1 MLMKF
6 TKMHGLGN
14 DFVVIDAV
22 TQNVRI
28 TASMVRRLADRKTGI
43 GCDQVLVI
51 EPPSATDIDFD
62 YRIFNCDGAEVE
74 LLCSE
79 DGGGEVEQCGNGA
92 RCLAR
97 FVQDRQLTGK
107 KSIRVQT
114 SNRVLTLDLV
124 NENQV
129 AVDMGIP
136 ELDPAAIPFQASEPA
151 LTYAMDVNGQPETI
165 FAVSMGNPHA
175 VLTVADINTA
185 PVADLGAALESHE
198 RFPNRVNVGFMQVVD
213 RSNLKLRVFE
223 RGVGETE
230 ACGSGACAAAVAA
243 IQQGLVDSPVTVHLT
258 RGSLKIDWKGV
269 GHALIMNGPAKS
281 VFHGRIRI

>member
-51 EPPSATDIDFD
+51 EPPTAADIDFN
-62 YRIFNCDGAEVE
+62 YRIFNCDGA
-74 LLCSE
+74 
-79 DGGGEVEQCGNGA
+79 EVEQCGNGA

-97 FVQDRQLTGK
+97 FVHDRQLTGK
-107 KSIRVQT
+107 KSIQVQT
-114 SNRVLTLDLV
+114 SNRVMTLNLI
-124 NENQV
+124 NKNLV
-129 AVDMGIP
+129 AVDMGVP
-136 ELDPAAIPFQASEPA
+136 ELDPQEIPFQASEPE
-151 LTYAMDVNGQPETI
+151 LLYDIEVNGQAQRI
-165 FAVSMGNPHA
+165 AVVSMGNPHA
-175 VLTVADINTA
+175 VLTVTDIDTA
-185 PVADLGAALESHE
+185 PVAELGAALESHE
-198 RFPNRVNVGFMQVVD
+198 RFPNRVNVGFMQIID
-213 RSNLKLRVFE
+213 RSEIKLRVFE

-243 IQQGLVDSPVTVHLT
+243 IQQQLVDSPVTVHLT
-258 RGSLKIDWKGV
+258 RGSLKIDWKGA
-269 GHALIMNGPAKS
+269 GHALIMSGPAKT

>member
-22 TQNVRI
+22 TQNVRT

-43 GCDQVLVI
+43 GCDQVLII
-51 EPPSATDIDFD
+51 EPPSAVDVDFN
-62 YRIFNCDGAEVE
+62 YRIFNCDGA
-74 LLCSE
+74 
-79 DGGGEVEQCGNGA
+79 EVEQCGNGA

-97 FVQDRQLTGK
+97 FVHDRQLTGK
-107 KSIRVQT
+107 KSIKVQT
-114 SNRVLTLDLV
+114 SNRVMTLNLISK
-124 NENQV
+124 NLV

-136 ELDPAAIPFQASEPA
+136 ELDPPAIPFQASEPA
-151 LTYAMDVNGQPETI
+151 PLYDIEVNGQVQRI
-165 FAVSMGNPHA
+165 AAVSMGNPHA
-175 VLTVADINTA
+175 VVTVADVETA
-185 PVADLGAALESHE
+185 PVAELGAALESHE
-198 RFPNRVNVGFMQVVD
+198 RFPNRVNVGFMQIVD
-213 RSNLKLRVFE
+213 RSEIKLRVFE

-243 IQQGLVDSPVTVHLT
+243 IQQQLVDSPVTVHLT
-258 RGSLKIDWKGV
+258 RGSLKIDWKGS
-269 GHALIMNGPAKS
+269 GHPLIMSGPAKT

>member
-51 EPPSATDIDFD
+51 EPPSDADIDFD

-74 LLCSE
+74 
-79 DGGGEVEQCGNGA
+79 QCGNGA

-97 FVQDRQLTGK
+97 FVHDRQLTGK
-107 KSIRVQT
+107 KSIQVQT
-114 SNRVLTLDLV
+114 SHRVMTLNLI
-124 NENQV
+124 NKNLV

-136 ELDPAAIPFQASEPA
+136 ELDPPAIPFQASEPA
-151 LTYAMDVNGQPETI
+151 LLYDINVNGQERRI
-165 FAVSMGNPHA
+165 AAVSMGNPHA
-175 VLTVADINTA
+175 VLTVADVDSA
-185 PVADLGAALESHE
+185 PVAELGAALESHE
-198 RFPNRVNVGFMQVVD
+198 RFPNRVNVGFMQIVD
-213 RSNLKLRVFE
+213 RSEIKLRVFE

-243 IQQGLVDSPVTVHLT
+243 IQQQLVDSPVTVHLT
-258 RGSLKIDWKGV
+258 RGSLKIDWKGT
-269 GHALIMNGPAKS
+269 GHPLIMSGPAKT

>member
-1 MLMKF
+1 
-6 TKMHGLGN
+6 MHGLGN

-51 EPPSATDIDFD
+51 EPPSAADIDFN
-62 YRIFNCDGAEVE
+62 YRIFNCDGA
-74 LLCSE
+74 
-79 DGGGEVEQCGNGA
+79 EVEQCGNGA

-97 FVQDRQLTGK
+97 FVHDRQLTGK
-107 KSIRVQT
+107 KSIQVQT
-114 SNRVLTLDLV
+114 SNRVMTLNLI
-124 NENQV
+124 NKNLV

-136 ELDPAAIPFQASEPA
+136 ELDPQAIPFQACEPA
-151 LTYAMDVNGQPETI
+151 LLYDLDVNGQTQRI
-165 FAVSMGNPHA
+165 AAVSMGNPHA
-175 VLTVADINTA
+175 VLTVADTETA
-185 PVADLGAALESHE
+185 PVAEVGAAIESHE
-198 RFPNRVNVGFMQVVD
+198 RFPNRVNVGFMQIID
-213 RSNLKLRVFE
+213 RSEIKLRVFE

-243 IQQGLVDSPVTVHLT
+243 IQQQLVDSPVTVHLT
-258 RGSLKIDWKGV
+258 RGSLKIDWKGS
-269 GHALIMNGPAKS
+269 GHPLIMSGPAKT

>member
-43 GCDQVLVI
+43 GCDQVLII
-51 EPPSATDIDFD
+51 EPPSAVDVDFN
-62 YRIFNCDGAEVE
+62 YRIFNCDGA
-74 LLCSE
+74 
-79 DGGGEVEQCGNGA
+79 EVEQCGNGA

-97 FVQDRQLTGK
+97 FVHDRQLTGK
-107 KSIRVQT
+107 KSIKVQT
-114 SNRVLTLDLV
+114 SNRVMTLNLISK
-124 NENQV
+124 NLV

-136 ELDPAAIPFQASEPA
+136 ELDPPAIPFQASEPA
-151 LTYAMDVNGQPETI
+151 PLYNIEVNGQVQRI
-165 FAVSMGNPHA
+165 AAVSMGNPHA
-175 VLTVADINTA
+175 VVTVADVETA
-185 PVADLGAALESHE
+185 PVAELGAALESHE
-198 RFPNRVNVGFMQVVD
+198 RFPNRVNVGFMQIVD
-213 RSNLKLRVFE
+213 RTEIKLRVFE

-243 IQQGLVDSPVTVHLT
+243 IQQQLVDSPVTVHLT
-258 RGSLKIDWKGV
+258 RGALKIDWKGA
-269 GHALIMNGPAKS
+269 GHPLIMSGPAKT

>member
-22 TQNVRI
+22 TQNVRF

-43 GCDQVLVI
+43 GCDQVLII
-51 EPPSATDIDFD
+51 EPPSAVDVDFN

-74 LLCSE
+74 
-79 DGGGEVEQCGNGA
+79 QCANGA

-97 FVQDRQLTGK
+97 FVHDRQLTGK
-107 KSIRVQT
+107 KSIKVQT
-114 SNRVLTLDLV
+114 SNRVMTLNLI
-124 NENQV
+124 NKNLV

-136 ELDPAAIPFQASEPA
+136 ELDPPAIPFQANEPA
-151 LTYAMDVNGQPETI
+151 LLYDIEVNGQAQRI
-165 FAVSMGNPHA
+165 AAVSMGNPHA
-175 VLTVADINTA
+175 VVTVADVETA
-185 PVADLGAALESHE
+185 PVAELGAALESHE
-198 RFPNRVNVGFMQVVD
+198 RFPNRVNVGFMQIVD
-213 RSNLKLRVFE
+213 RTEIKLRVFE

-243 IQQGLVDSPVTVHLT
+243 IQQQLVDSPVTVHLT
-258 RGSLKIDWKGV
+258 RGSLKIDWKGA
-269 GHALIMNGPAKS
+269 GHPLIMSGPAKT

>member
-51 EPPSATDIDFD
+51 EPPSAVDIDFN
-62 YRIFNCDGAEVE
+62 YRIFNCDGA
-74 LLCSE
+74 
-79 DGGGEVEQCGNGA
+79 EVEQCGNGA

-97 FVQDRQLTGK
+97 FVHDRQLTGK
-107 KSIRVQT
+107 KSIQVQT
-114 SNRVLTLDLV
+114 SNRVMTLNLI
-124 NENQV
+124 NKNLV
-129 AVDMGIP
+129 AVDMGVP
-136 ELDPAAIPFQASEPA
+136 ELDPPAIPFQATEAAS
-151 LTYAMDVNGQPETI
+151 LYDIDVNGQVQRI
-165 FAVSMGNPHA
+165 AAVSMGNPHA
-175 VLTVADINTA
+175 VLTVADLNTA
-185 PVADLGAALESHE
+185 PVAELGAALESHE
-198 RFPNRVNVGFMQVVD
+198 RFPNRVNVGFMQIVD
-213 RSNLKLRVFE
+213 RSEIKLRVFE
-223 RGVGETE
+223 RGVGETD

-243 IQQGLVDSPVTVHLT
+243 IQQELVDSPVTVHLT
-258 RGSLKIDWKGV
+258 RGPLKIDWKGS
-269 GHALIMNGPAKS
+269 GSPLIMSGPAKT

>member
-43 GCDQVLVI
+43 GCDQVLII
-51 EPPSATDIDFD
+51 EPPSAVDVDFN
-62 YRIFNCDGAEVE
+62 YRIFNCDGA
-74 LLCSE
+74 
-79 DGGGEVEQCGNGA
+79 EVEQCGNGA

-97 FVQDRQLTGK
+97 FVHDRQLTGK
-107 KSIRVQT
+107 KSIKVQT
-114 SNRVLTLDLV
+114 SNRVMTLNLISK
-124 NENQV
+124 NLV

-136 ELDPAAIPFQASEPA
+136 ELDPPAIPFQASEPA
-151 LTYAMDVNGQPETI
+151 PLYDIEVNGQVQRI
-165 FAVSMGNPHA
+165 AAVSMGNPHA
-175 VLTVADINTA
+175 VVTVADVETA
-185 PVADLGAALESHE
+185 PVAELGAALESHE
-198 RFPNRVNVGFMQVVD
+198 RFPNRVNVGFMQIVD
-213 RSNLKLRVFE
+213 RSEIKLRVFE

-243 IQQGLVDSPVTVHLT
+243 IQQQLVDSPVTVHLT
-258 RGSLKIDWKGV
+258 RGSLKIDWKGS
-269 GHALIMNGPAKS
+269 GHPLIMSGPAKT

>member
-43 GCDQVLVI
+43 GCDQVLII
-51 EPPSATDIDFD
+51 EPPAAADIDFN
-62 YRIFNCDGAEVE
+62 YRIFNCDGA
-74 LLCSE
+74 
-79 DGGGEVEQCGNGA
+79 EVEQCGNGA

-97 FVQDRQLTGK
+97 FVHDRQLTGK
-107 KSIRVQT
+107 KSIKVQT
-114 SNRVLTLDLV
+114 SNRVMTLNLI
-124 NENQV
+124 NKNLV

-136 ELDPAAIPFQASEPA
+136 ELDPPAIPFQASEPA
-151 LTYAMDVNGQPETI
+151 SLYDIEVNGQVQRI
-165 FAVSMGNPHA
+165 AAVSMGNPHA
-175 VLTVADINTA
+175 VVTVADVETA
-185 PVADLGAALESHE
+185 PVAELGAALESHE
-198 RFPNRVNVGFMQVVD
+198 RFPNRVNVGFMQIVD
-213 RSNLKLRVFE
+213 RTEIKLRVFE

-243 IQQGLVDSPVTVHLT
+243 IQQQLVDSPVTVHLT
-258 RGSLKIDWKGV
+258 RGSLKIDWKGS
-269 GHALIMNGPAKS
+269 GHPLIMSGPAKT

>member
-51 EPPSATDIDFD
+51 EPPSAADIDFN
-62 YRIFNCDGAEVE
+62 YRIFNCDGA
-74 LLCSE
+74 
-79 DGGGEVEQCGNGA
+79 EVEQCGNGA

-97 FVQDRQLTGK
+97 FVHDRQLTGK
-107 KSIRVQT
+107 KSIQVQT
-114 SNRVLTLDLV
+114 SNRVMTLNLI
-124 NENQV
+124 NKNLV

-136 ELDPAAIPFQASEPA
+136 ELDPQAIPFQASEPA
-151 LTYAMDVNGQPETI
+151 LLYDLDVNGQTQRI
-165 FAVSMGNPHA
+165 AAVSMGNPHA
-175 VLTVADINTA
+175 VLTVADTETA
-185 PVADLGAALESHE
+185 PVAEVGAAIESHE
-198 RFPNRVNVGFMQVVD
+198 RFPNRVNVGLMQIID
-213 RSNLKLRVFE
+213 RSEIKLRVFE

-243 IQQGLVDSPVTVHLT
+243 IQQQLVDSPVTVHLT
-258 RGSLKIDWKGV
+258 RGSLKIDWKGS
-269 GHALIMNGPAKS
+269 GHPLIMSGPAKT

>member
-43 GCDQVLVI
+43 GCDQVLVV
-51 EPPSATDIDFD
+51 EPPSAADIDFD

-74 LLCSE
+74 
-79 DGGGEVEQCGNGA
+79 QCGNGA

-97 FVQDRQLTGK
+97 FVHDRQLTGK

-114 SNRVLTLDLV
+114 SNRVMTLNLI
-124 NENQV
+124 NKNLV

-136 ELDPAAIPFQASEPA
+136 ELDPQAIPFQASEPA
-151 LTYAMDVNGQPETI
+151 LLYDLDVNGQTQRI
-165 FAVSMGNPHA
+165 AAVSMGNPHA
-175 VLTVADINTA
+175 VLTVADTETA
-185 PVADLGAALESHE
+185 PVAEVGAAIESHE
-198 RFPNRVNVGFMQVVD
+198 RFPNRVNVGFMQIID
-213 RSNLKLRVFE
+213 RSEIKLRVFE

-243 IQQGLVDSPVTVHLT
+243 IQQQLVDSPVTVHLT
-258 RGSLKIDWKGV
+258 QGSLKIDWKGS
-269 GHALIMNGPAKS
+269 GHPLIMSGPAKT

>member
-51 EPPSATDIDFD
+51 EPPSAADIDFN
-62 YRIFNCDGAEVE
+62 YRIFNCDGA
-74 LLCSE
+74 
-79 DGGGEVEQCGNGA
+79 EVEQCGNGA

-97 FVQDRQLTGK
+97 FVHDRQLTGK
-107 KSIRVQT
+107 KSIQVQT
-114 SNRVLTLDLV
+114 SNRVMTLNLI
-124 NENQV
+124 NKNLV

-136 ELDPAAIPFQASEPA
+136 ELDPQAIPFQASEPA
-151 LTYAMDVNGQPETI
+151 LLYDLDVNGQTQRI
-165 FAVSMGNPHA
+165 AAVSMGNPHA
-175 VLTVADINTA
+175 VLTVADTETA
-185 PVADLGAALESHE
+185 PVAEVGAAIESHE
-198 RFPNRVNVGFMQVVD
+198 RFPNRVNVGFMQIID
-213 RSNLKLRVFE
+213 RSEIKLRVFE

-243 IQQGLVDSPVTVHLT
+243 IQQQLVDSPVTVHLT
-258 RGSLKIDWKGV
+258 QGSLKIDWKGS
-269 GHALIMNGPAKS
+269 GHPLIMSGPAKT

>member
-51 EPPSATDIDFD
+51 EPPSAVDIDFN
-62 YRIFNCDGAEVE
+62 YRIFNCDGA
-74 LLCSE
+74 
-79 DGGGEVEQCGNGA
+79 EVEQCGNGA

-97 FVQDRQLTGK
+97 FVHDRQLTGK
-107 KSIRVQT
+107 KSIQVQT
-114 SNRVLTLDLV
+114 SNRVMTLNLI
-124 NENQV
+124 NKNLV
-129 AVDMGIP
+129 AVDMGVP
-136 ELDPAAIPFQASEPA
+136 ELDPPAIPFQATEAAS
-151 LTYAMDVNGQPETI
+151 LYDINVNGQVQRI
-165 FAVSMGNPHA
+165 AAVSMGNPHA

-185 PVADLGAALESHE
+185 TVAELGAALESHE
-198 RFPNRVNVGFMQVVD
+198 RFPNRVNVGFMQIVD
-213 RSNLKLRVFE
+213 RSEIKLRVFE
-223 RGVGETE
+223 RGVGETD

-243 IQQGLVDSPVTVHLT
+243 IQQELVDSPVTVHLT
-258 RGSLKIDWKGV
+258 RGPLKIDWKGS
-269 GHALIMNGPAKS
+269 GSPLIMSGPAKT

>member
-43 GCDQVLVI
+43 GCDQVLII
-51 EPPSATDIDFD
+51 EPPSAVDVDFN
-62 YRIFNCDGAEVE
+62 YRIFNCDGA
-74 LLCSE
+74 
-79 DGGGEVEQCGNGA
+79 EVEQCGNGA

-97 FVQDRQLTGK
+97 FVHDRQLTGK
-107 KSIRVQT
+107 KSIKVQT
-114 SNRVLTLDLV
+114 SNRVMTLNLI
-124 NENQV
+124 NKNLV

-136 ELDPAAIPFQASEPA
+136 ELDPPAIPFQASEPA
-151 LTYAMDVNGQPETI
+151 PLYDIEVNGQVQRI
-165 FAVSMGNPHA
+165 AAVSMGNPHA
-175 VLTVADINTA
+175 VVTVADVETA
-185 PVADLGAALESHE
+185 PVAELGAALESHE
-198 RFPNRVNVGFMQVVD
+198 RFPNRVNVGFMQIVD
-213 RSNLKLRVFE
+213 RSEIKLRVFE

-243 IQQGLVDSPVTVHLT
+243 IQQQLVDSPVTVHLT
-258 RGSLKIDWKGV
+258 RGSLKIDWKGS
-269 GHALIMNGPAKS
+269 GHPLIMSGPAKT